1 MYRQAAF
8 ALEEVLSMGVLA
20 PLTLIKYADVL
31 ASIGGAA
38 QLRTA
43 RAYYAKA
50 LQVCTCCIRHSCSRR
65 AARSPASLVGPA
77 HSVSVHL
84 FSADIAAGLLCVG

>member
-31 ASIGGAA
+31 SSIGGAER
-38 QLRTA
+38 LRTA

-50 LQVCTCCIRHSCSRR
+50 LQVRYHITLKDSFVDMEC
-65 AARSPASLVGPA
+65 
-77 HSVSVHL
+77 
-84 FSADIAAGLLCVG
+84 

>member
-1 MYRQAAF
+1 MCLQAGLYRQAAF

-31 ASIGGAA
+31 ASIGGAE

-50 LQVCTCCIRHSCSRR
+50 LQVRPYISSWCSYT
-65 AARSPASLVGPA
+65 
-77 HSVSVHL
+77 
-84 FSADIAAGLLCVG
+84 